1 MKQGRASRD
10 VREGGMRS
18 PYSHADNVRA
28 VSQIGQ
34 AMGNHSTDL
43 GSKTLNSIE
52 SLGAGRGFTAP
63 QPKSRQ
69 YHQGSQGGR

>member
-10 VREGGMRS
+10 VSEGRARS
-18 PYSHADNVRA
+18 PYSHADNVKA

-34 AMGNHSTDL
+34 AMGNKATDHSKIIT
-43 GSKTLNSIE
+43 SVE
-52 SLGAGRGFTAP
+52 SLGAGRGFQSP

-69 YHQGSQGGR
+69 YHQGSQGRR

>member
-10 VREGGMRS
+10 VSEGRARS

-34 AMGNHSTDL
+34 SLGNKATDHS
-43 GSKTLNSIE
+43 KMINSIE
-52 SLGAGRGFTAP
+52 PLSAGRGFSAP

-69 YHQGSQGGR
+69 YHQGSQGRR